1 MPGTTSSRIAP
12 TGNKMPPRL
21 PRNAKRFAARFP
33 AMSPPLWVATC
44 AFPATITRS
53 VAHPTGFE
61 PVAFAFGGQRSI
73 QLSYGCV
80 GSGLSGGDPQRQGWS
95 EPLNLGIAE
104 AVDQMVVDHAD
115 RLHVGVDDRRS
126 DKAEAALLQVLAER
140 VGLG

>member
-1 MPGTTSSRIAP
+1 MPLEKAASWLQLGWRRRSEP
-12 TGNKMPPRL
+12 EFGDCWRL
-21 PRNAKRFAARFP
+21 
-33 AMSPPLWVATC
+33 
-44 AFPATITRS
+44 
-53 VAHPTGFE
+53 AHPTGFE

-80 GSGLSGGDPQRQGWS
+80 GSGLSDGVPQRQGWS

-104 AVDQMVVDHAD
+104 AVHQMVVDHAD